1 MCGRGGWKGLELS
14 MLSSFGS
21 VVFQI
26 LSLSTV
32 AAVSSWRECL
42 DISAQSYLVPVSLML
57 GMQYSWFSKTTYST
71 SVRGI
76 MIS

>member
-14 MLSSFGS
+14 ILNSAGS
-21 VVFQI
+21 VASQV

-42 DISAQSYLVPVSLML
+42 DISAQPYLVRVRLEL
-57 GMQYSWFSKTTYST
+57 GMQYS
-71 SVRGI
+71 
-76 MIS
+76 